1 MQAGAAG
8 SCAAKARAVRPG
20 RRTGA
25 KTVRRVARATQ
36 GRAPPAPPAGDG
48 DAPSSRLSWAPG
60 RVPLRHRAPVVD
72 GEVAA
77 GGVDT
82 PIHSGSVVAGETY
95 NAGGVDGGDQVCVG
109 GEIEGVTEGT
119 AVRNGSSK
127 KAVPGREK
135 AVPGSVTVA
144 RSQVYQVITI
154 SANGETSYDVVQR
167 RRLLADTG
175 LRPRDLRRID
185 PTLSSFNAS
194 PAMLIRD
201 NVVLLNLGS
210 IRAIVGSNYAYLFQP
225 NSADA
230 QYFLDVITSRLKS
243 VVETLPE
250 DVAPTSFGIEVIEA
264 ALLAVTGQLD
274 AELMSVTPKVD
285 SLLRGLPGRITPEAL
300 ESLRQV
306 KQQLVNFESRVDAFK
321 ELCEDLLE
329 EDEDIRQISIVTRG
343 GEASETA
350 LKLEDARTSED
361 VMDAVLEME
370 EEEEEVEMLLEYYLQ
385 VRLSLLRARACACDG
400 PFAWGALRGTGC
412 LDFVLESDAC
422 ARMLRARSRARARTP
437 QRLEA
442 LHSEAERMLEAARE
456 TEDSIALTL
465 SNRRFEI
472 NRLELILSIA
482 TLPVAVGALVS
493 GIFGMNLQST
503 LEMSVVAFYL
513 CTACIVVG
521 AVLMFFGMYSWAKR
535 RRIL

>member
-1 MQAGAAG
+1 
-8 SCAAKARAVRPG
+8 
-20 RRTGA
+20 
-25 KTVRRVARATQ
+25 VRRVARATQ

-385 VRLSLLRARACACDG
+385 
-400 PFAWGALRGTGC
+400 
-412 LDFVLESDAC
+412 
-422 ARMLRARSRARARTP
+422 
-437 QRLEA
+437 RLEA